1 MGQMNIEQIIKQFAK
16 KNFSYPTRRKFWW
29 WMTNSGDDDQAKD
42 EAMQRLWNESRAEA
56 DMRTLK
62 DWEQIKSKIGQGE
75 SNSSREVSFT
85 KYWSAA
91 AAVVLVAL
99 TALATYFLTDILRDK
114 GDEFVHVSV
123 PYGQHRQLY
132 LEDSTFVTINAGT
145 TLIYP
150 RHFGKGQRN
159 VYLIGEANFDV
170 TSDKSRPFTV
180 ETQYINVTALG
191 TKFNVQ
197 AYPDAHTSS
206 AILEEG
212 LTRVEVVD
220 MTSKASGQTYMMAP
234 NQSLVYDK
242 GTGTVSLT
250 EVNAERRLSWAQG
263 NLIFEG
269 ADFKT
274 ILQALERKYDVSIIC
289 EHIERMSG
297 DYYVKFRSD
306 ESLTDALDILNNLSH
321 QFTYKKDGQT
331 IYISPLK

>member
-1 MGQMNIEQIIKQFAK
+1 MNIEQIIRQFYK

-29 WMTNSGDDDQAKD
+29 WMTSSSDEDQAKD
-42 EAMQRLWNESRAEA
+42 EALQHLWNESMAEV

-62 DWEQIKSKIGQGE
+62 DWEYLKSKIRQSE
-75 SNSSREVSFT
+75 SNPKKEVGFS
-85 KYWSAA
+85 KYWTAA
-91 AAVVLVAL
+91 AAIALVAL
-99 TALATYFLTDILRDK
+99 TALTTYLLTDTLRDK

-150 RHFGKGQRN
+150 RHFGKGRRS

-170 TSDKSRPFTV
+170 KSDKSRPFTV

-197 AYPDAHTSS
+197 AYPEAYTSS

-212 LTRVEVVD
+212 ITRVEVVD
-220 MTSKASGQTYMMAP
+220 EASKTSGQTYMMAP
-234 NQSLVYDK
+234 NQSLVYDR
-242 GTGTVSLT
+242 GTGAVSLT
-250 EVNAERRLSWAQG
+250 EVNAERRLSWTQG

-274 ILQALERKYDVSIIC
+274 ILQALERKYDVTIIC

-306 ESLTDALDILNNLSH
+306 ETLTDALDILNNLSH
-321 QFTYKKDGQT
+321 HFTYNKDGQT
-331 IYISPLK
+331 IYIFPMK